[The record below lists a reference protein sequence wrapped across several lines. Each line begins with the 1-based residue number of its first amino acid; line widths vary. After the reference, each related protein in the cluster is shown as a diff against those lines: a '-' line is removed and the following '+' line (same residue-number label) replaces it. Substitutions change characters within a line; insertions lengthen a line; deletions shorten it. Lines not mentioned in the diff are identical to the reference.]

1 MDTATRY
8 TWKFRFVL
16 LALAVAWGSFN
27 KVGDTPSKAA
37 KARVERT
44 LTAEGRA
51 SEAGKPAIRKVSDV
65 APRRTAAPK
74 AWPVSTFQS
83 DPSSAPNGLRATN
96 AALPESRR

>member
-1 MDTATRY
+1 MDTVTRY

-27 KVGDTPSKAA
+27 VDTTPSKAA

-51 SEAGKPAIRKVSDV
+51 IESGKPALRKVSDGMSGRTTADP
-65 APRRTAAPK
+65 APPRTSRQPLGSAVKAA
-74 AWPVSTFQS
+74 Q
-83 DPSSAPNGLRATN
+83 APIASLR
-96 AALPESRR
+96 

>member
-1 MDTATRY
+1 MDTVTRY

-27 KVGDTPSKAA
+27 NVTTTPSKAA

-51 SEAGKPAIRKVSDV
+51 SEAGKPALRKVSDEV
-65 APRRTAAPK
+65 PRRASTDPARPQPNRQPLGSGVKAA
-74 AWPVSTFQS
+74 Q
-83 DPSSAPNGLRATN
+83 APLAGVR
-96 AALPESRR
+96 